1 MTLRLAALA
10 ALLAGPFAGPLGA
23 QDGSALPLGLWLPA
37 AVVES
42 YERARLLDGAG
53 NPIAVPGFDPV
64 DMVADACIGRGYGI
78 FPGGVWH
85 PLALDGGAVEWGALC
100 QTAGEGKALCEVM
113 ATDVVRAALA
123 PAATP
128 DPALFYA
135 LHWTREDPDQITL
148 CTSDFCEPYA
158 SCLPLLEDWAGDD
171 PAGRTEVERV
181 RARLQDPIPLIEA
194 GGIDLAARAAEAGV
208 SLRSPQD
215 SDGGRVER
223 R

>member
-1 MTLRLAALA
+1 M
-10 ALLAGPFAGPLGA
+10 
-23 QDGSALPLGLWLPA
+23 
-37 AVVES
+37 
-42 YERARLLDGAG
+42 
-53 NPIAVPGFDPV
+53 
-64 DMVADACIGRGYGI
+64 
-78 FPGGVWH
+78 
-85 PLALDGGAVEWGALC
+85 EWGALC
-100 QTAGEGKALCEVM
+100 QTSGEGKALCEVM

-194 GGIDLAARAAEAGV
+194 GGIDLAARAARAGV

-215 SDGGRVER
+215 ADGGGAER